1 MPNNSKRY
9 IQSSIAYDG
18 KSILGNLTNAPI
30 EYADRHRQYL
40 SDRTRLFDTQ
50 RAYLS
55 SDYFRASV
63 QGLTDNFYEWVDT
76 NIRFADIANVSP
88 NATKKNDDFKNILF
102 AESSIDYFPLGAKVK
117 TAGSVWLCINPTN
130 ISSVTANALVCRCNA
145 TYNSFDYYGNVIAEP
160 VIVEKQRMLSNDN
173 DTFNNLVLVDG
184 YYNITC
190 QLNDNTKD
198 LRQNSR
204 IILGTKAY
212 HITGITDYLQ
222 EFTGDRE
229 SCHLLT
235 FTARLEEPQQN
246 DDITTNFIADGL
258 LHSFVA
264 KINGLSELTA
274 GQGTQYEAIF
284 IKDGTE
290 IAATTDA
297 PLNWVWSSNDEN
309 VISVSA
315 DSGVAIS
322 HNAGTA
328 TIRAVLAQNTA
339 VYAEFTVSV
348 SEVIKMP
355 YVAFDGVIPTEITQ
369 YQTATVTATYYETNL
384 PTQEPLN
391 WNFSGAALDT
401 YNSEI
406 SQDRRSIVIE
416 CIKSSKKPLI
426 ITAAYGKYEATVQI
440 DLVGY

>member
-1 MPNNSKRY
+1 MSNNSKRY
-9 IQSSIAYDG
+9 IQTSIAYDG
-18 KSILGNLTNAPI
+18 KSILGKPTNAPI
-30 EYADRHRQYL
+30 EYADRRYQYL

-63 QGLTDNFYEWVDT
+63 QGLTDNFYEWTDT
-76 NIRFADIANVSP
+76 NIRFADIANVSA

-130 ISSVTANALVCRCNA
+130 ISSVKTNALVCRCNA
-145 TYNSFDYYGNVIAEP
+145 TYNSFDYYGNVIVEP
-160 VIVEKQRMLSNDN
+160 VIVEKQRMLSDAN

-222 EFTGDRE
+222 EFTGDRG

-258 LHSFVA
+258 LHSFEA

-274 GQGTQYEAIF
+274 GQGTRYEATF

-290 IAATTDA
+290 IVATTDA

-309 VISVSA
+309 IISISA

-328 TIRAVLAQNTA
+328 TIRAVLAQNTT
-339 VYAEFTVSV
+339 VYSELTVSV
-348 SEVIKMP
+348 SETIKTP
-355 YVAFDGVIPTEITQ
+355 YVAFDGVIPTEIAQ

-391 WNFSGAALDT
+391 WNLSGAALDT

-406 SQDRRSIVIE
+406 SQDRRSVVIE
-416 CIKSSKKPLI
+416 CVKSSKKPLI
-426 ITAAYGKYEATVQI
+426 ITATYGNYEATVQI